1 MAQGRS
7 TLEEIVR
14 RLGALASEGRPV
26 AILWDMDGTLVD
38 TRPRMLASVHAYG
51 RTDVR
56 LTDVSPS
63 WQETASLLNLDP
75 ERFQAVWQRVFW
87 AYESFDADIENEEV
101 AELARL
107 AESMGVQ
114 TIIVTGRIE
123 ELRPVT
129 DRQLERLGLRPTR
142 VFLKSEVG

>member
-1 MAQGRS
+1 
-7 TLEEIVR
+7 
-14 RLGALASEGRPV
+14 
-26 AILWDMDGTLVD
+26 
-38 TRPRMLASVHAYG
+38 
-51 RTDVR
+51 
-56 LTDVSPS
+56 
-63 WQETASLLNLDP
+63 
-75 ERFQAVWQRVFW
+75 
-87 AYESFDADIENEEV
+87 V

-142 VFLKSEVG
+142 VFLKSEVGDCTPTVKAEVISQLA